1 MFASRLGAARSPLSA
16 TLILNGMYSATLDM
30 IFSTVIDA
38 LRMALPQSAS
48 SVIETILRDRARY
61 DSES

>member
-1 MFASRLGAARSPLSA
+1 MFASRLGAARSPLRA
-16 TLILNGMYSATLDM
+16 ILILNGMYSATLEM

-38 LRMALPQSAS
+38 FRMALPQPAS
-48 SVIETILRDRARY
+48 SVIEMILRDRARH